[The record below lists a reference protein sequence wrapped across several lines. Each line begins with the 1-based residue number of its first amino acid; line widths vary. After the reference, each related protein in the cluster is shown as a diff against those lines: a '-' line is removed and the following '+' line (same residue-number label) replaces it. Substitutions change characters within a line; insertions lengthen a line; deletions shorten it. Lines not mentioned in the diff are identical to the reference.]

1 MEGFINKGLLIVG
14 LGFMGGSLAK
24 ALKKRGF
31 EKPIFGLDV
40 NPKAIEDG
48 KRVGAIDEGFTD
60 YDSVPWEGID
70 FVVLSSPVRT
80 FEKIAQNLKGR
91 ISEDTTVS
99 DLGSTKRLVYR
110 LEEILGS
117 NFVGAHPIAGTEKS
131 GVVHAVDN
139 LYEGKKLII
148 TPTDKTDKEHLKRVE
163 NLWSFLGAKVEF
175 MSPELHDYIFG
186 VVSHLPHAVA
196 FALVDTLRAMSN
208 EEVNLFDYPGA
219 GFKDFTRIA
228 ASDPTMWRDIFLENK
243 DNLLKAIEEFKNSLT
258 ALEELVKAEKVDE
271 LREYLN
277 EISILRRNLDD
288 KRKGKN

>member
-1 MEGFINKGLLIVG
+1 
-14 LGFMGGSLAK
+14 
-24 ALKKRGF
+24 
-31 EKPIFGLDV
+31 
-40 NPKAIEDG
+40 
-48 KRVGAIDEGFTD
+48 
-60 YDSVPWEGID
+60 
-70 FVVLSSPVRT
+70 
-80 FEKIAQNLKGR
+80 
-91 ISEDTTVS
+91 
-99 DLGSTKRLVYR
+99 
-110 LEEILGS
+110 
-117 NFVGAHPIAGTEKS
+117 VGAHPIAGTEKS
-131 GVVHAVDN
+131 GVIHAIDN

-163 NLWSFLGAKVEF
+163 NLWNFLGAKVEF

-258 ALEELVKAEKVDE
+258 VLEELVKAEKVEE

-277 EISILRRNLDD
+277 EISILRRNLE
-288 KRKGKN
+288 G